1 MSALGGGLRLMTG
14 ATGFVG
20 SHFLLRWSMEGV
32 RAVALARAS
41 THAAATDRVARALA
55 EAGASLSV
63 PPRFAR
69 PRALAGDLSKPRC
82 GLDEGALRDLLHQ
95 GVSELWHFAA
105 SLQYEERFRADIFEA
120 NVAGTRRALE
130 LAHELGCAWF
140 VHVSTAYTAGQRTG
154 VIPERLPAPATRF
167 HNCYE
172 ASKAEAEQLV
182 ARFCVDHGM
191 RYAILRPSI
200 VVGPHCSK
208 STGGSS
214 TGLYGFARE
223 MGRARAALGALG
235 RPLWIRGE
243 PETPLNLLPID
254 WFWEDVQQ
262 LVESGAQDSFVSHQT
277 LDGSP
282 TIRQVGE
289 ILAELLALPGFAI
302 APEPAQ
308 PVTPLEGLLARRT
321 AFYGSYLSG
330 AKQFERARPF
340 SRRLSLEDLREYL
353 AACFGQS
360 QRLSKAAPL
369 VLGAKAIYE
378 RGAR

>member
-1 MSALGGGLRLMTG
+1 MNALGQGPRLISG

-20 SHFLLRWSMEGV
+20 SHFLLRWLTRGE
-32 RAVALARAS
+32 RAVALARAPS
-41 THAAATDRVARALA
+41 HAVATQRVSQALADAAASLA
-55 EAGASLSV
+55 V
-63 PPRFAR
+63 PPRLSR
-69 PRALAGDLSKPRC
+69 VQALASDLSQPRC
-82 GLDEGALRDLLHQ
+82 GLEDRALREVLDR
-95 GVSELWHFAA
+95 GVTELWHFAA
-105 SLQYEERFRADIFEA
+105 SLQYEERHRTSIFEA

-154 VIPERLPAPATRF
+154 LIAESLPPASTRF

-182 ARFCVDHGM
+182 ARFCVEHGM
-191 RYAILRPSI
+191 RHAILRPSI

-223 MGRARAALGALG
+223 IGRARAALGALD

-254 WFWEDVQQ
+254 WFVDDVAS
-262 LVESGAQDSFVSHQT
+262 LLTEAVTDSFVSHHT
-277 LDGSP
+277 LGGSP

-289 ILAELLALPGFAI
+289 VLAELLALPGFQI
-302 APEPAQ
+302 AREPVNA
-308 PVTPLEGLLARRT
+308 VSALESLLARRT
-321 AFYGSYLSG
+321 TFYASYLSG
-330 AKQFERARPF
+330 AKQFQRARPF
-340 SRRLSLEDLREYL
+340 SRTLSQDDLREYL
-353 AACFGQS
+353 AACFGES
-360 QRLSKAAPL
+360 QRLSRAAPL
-369 VLGAKAIYE
+369 VLGAEETLA

>member
-1 MSALGGGLRLMTG
+1 MTG

-20 SHFLLRWSMEGV
+20 SHFLLRWSTRGE
-32 RAVALARAS
+32 RAIALARAS
-41 THAAATDRVARALA
+41 SHALAGERVARALSDA
-55 EAGASLSV
+55 AASLAL
-63 PPRFAR
+63 PPRV
-69 PRALAGDLSKPRC
+69 PRAQALASDLSKPRC
-82 GLDEGALRDLLHQ
+82 GLDAGALRDLLAQ
-95 GVSELWHFAA
+95 GVTESWHFAA
-105 SLQYEERFRADIFEA
+105 SLQYEERHRADIFEA
-120 NVAGTRRALE
+120 NVEGTRRALE
-130 LAHELGCAWF
+130 LAHELGCTWF

-154 VIPERLPAPATRF
+154 RIAERLPAPNTRF

-182 ARFCVDHGM
+182 ARFCVDHGL

-223 MGRARAALGALG
+223 IGRARAALGALG

-243 PETPLNLLPID
+243 PETPLNLLPVD
-254 WFWEDVQQ
+254 WFVEDVTE
-262 LVESGAQDSFVSHQT
+262 LLASGPEESFVSHHT

-282 TIRQVGE
+282 TIRHVGE
-289 ILAELLALPGFAI
+289 VLAELLALPGFEI
-302 APEPAQ
+302 TPEPTH
-308 PVTPLEGLLARRT
+308 PVTPLESLLARRT

-330 AKQFERARPF
+330 AKHFERARPLA
-340 SRRLSLEDLREYL
+340 RRLSLDDLREYL
-353 AACFGQS
+353 AASFAQS

-369 VLGAKAIYE
+369 VIGEGLG
-378 RGAR
+378 GAARR